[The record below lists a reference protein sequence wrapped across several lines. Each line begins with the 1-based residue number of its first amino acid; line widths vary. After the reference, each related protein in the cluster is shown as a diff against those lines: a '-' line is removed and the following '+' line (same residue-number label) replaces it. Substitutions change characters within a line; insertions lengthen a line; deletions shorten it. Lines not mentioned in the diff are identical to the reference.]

1 MKLRK
6 RYVLAAAFLATQ
18 AAVPA
23 MAQLS
28 DSPYFNLWTGTANNG
43 DTGNGAR
50 LLLCGTATLCNGDI
64 NAGDNVIGAGYAIFT
79 ALEKNTG
86 KGSGAIDP
94 FLRFQHNEGSATGN
108 ATTEAAFNTSNND
121 IGTITDTNPNPDL
134 TIANQA
140 KDVNAGKDFN
150 HAIKLSDLVL
160 DSDGYYT
167 FRLDINEPGGFKSQ
181 LRLDEL
187 QFFVAGSDQFNKYTM
202 DTRITPNDTA
212 NGMLYS
218 SDGATAATKVWDM
231 DFNKLNAAGVGIN
244 NSGVQETGGSTSN
257 RFGGIDLDNIN
268 DSGPAG
274 SGDYDMAVRLHSSLF
289 TTAAQ
294 GMGDNAYVYLY
305 NFAGEADSG
314 NSDLGEAQAGFEEW
328 AADVAP
334 TTTPS
339 TPGVPEPS
347 TAFLMGAGLIGI
359 LRGARVRG

>member
-6 RYVLAAAFLATQ
+6 RYLFTAAFLATQ
-18 AAVPA
+18 AAAPA

-43 DTGNGAR
+43 DVGNSAR

-64 NAGDNVIGAGYAIFT
+64 NASDNTVGAGYAIFT

-94 FLRFQHNEGSATGN
+94 FLRFQHNEGPANGN

-121 IGTITDTNPNPDL
+121 IGKITNPNSGV
-134 TIANQA
+134 TFANQA

-160 DSDGYYT
+160 DADGYYT

-187 QFFVAGSDQFNKYTM
+187 QFFVAGNDQFNKYTM
-202 DTRITPNDTA
+202 DTTSASTA
-212 NGMLYS
+212 TGMLYS
-218 SDGATAATKVWDM
+218 PDGGTAAKKVWDM
-231 DFNKLNAAGVGIN
+231 DFNKINTAGVGFKPA
-244 NSGVQETGGSTSN
+244 GVQSAAISSASN
-257 RFGGIDLDNIN
+257 RFGGINLDNIN

-274 SGDYDMAVRLHSSLF
+274 SGDFDMAVRLHGSLF
-289 TTAAQ
+289 TTAAS
-294 GMGDNAYVYLY
+294 GMGENAYVYLY
-305 NFAGEADSG
+305 NFAGEADPG
-314 NSDLGEAQAGFEEW
+314 NKDLGEAQAGFEEW

-334 TTTPS
+334 SAAPPPP
-339 TPGVPEPS
+339 PGVPEPS

-359 LRGARVRG
+359 LRGARARR

>member
-1 MKLRK
+1 MMLRK
-6 RYVLAAAFLATQ
+6 RIVLTAAFLATQ

-43 DTGNGAR
+43 DTGNSAR

-64 NAGDNVIGAGYAIFT
+64 NASDNTVGAGYAIFT

-94 FLRFQHNEGSATGN
+94 FLRFQHNEGSANGN

-121 IGTITDTNPNPDL
+121 IGTITNTNPNPDV
-134 TIANQA
+134 TFANQA

-202 DTRITPNDTA
+202 DTTSTSTA
-212 NGMLYS
+212 TGMLYS
-218 SDGATAATKVWDM
+218 PDGATAAQKVWDM
-231 DFNKLNAAGVGIN
+231 DFNKLNTAGVGFDN
-244 NSGVQETGGSTSN
+244 NGAQAANVNSATK
-257 RFGGIDLDNIN
+257 RFGGINLDNIN

-289 TTAAQ
+289 TTAAS

>member
-1 MKLRK
+1 MNNRQRL
-6 RYVLAAAFLATQ
+6 LIAAFLAGQ
-18 AAVPA
+18 ATVPA
-23 MAQLS
+23 MAQIS
-28 DSPYFNLWTGTANNG
+28 DTPYFNLWTGTANNG
-43 DTGNGAR
+43 DVGNSAR

-64 NAGDNVIGAGYAIFT
+64 NASDNTVGSGYAIFT

-94 FLRFQHNEGSATGN
+94 FLRFQHNEGSANGN
-108 ATTEAAFNTSNND
+108 ATTEAAFNTSNNN
-121 IGTITDTNPNPDL
+121 IGTITNTDPNPDV
-134 TIANQA
+134 TFANQA

-187 QFFVAGSDQFNKYTM
+187 QFFVAGSDQYNKYTM
-202 DTRITPNDTA
+202 DTASGNATGQLFA
-212 NGMLYS
+212 A
-218 SDGATAATKVWDM
+218 DGVTKAAKVWDM
-231 DFNKLNAAGVGIN
+231 DFNKLNIAGVGLD
-244 NSGVQETGGSTSN
+244 NSNAQTAATTAN
-257 RFGGIDLDNIN
+257 KRFGGINLDNIN

-289 TTAAQ
+289 QNAAK
-294 GMGDNAYVYLY
+294 GITGEAYVYLY
-305 NFAGEADSG
+305 NFAGEADTG
-314 NSDLGEAQAGFEEW
+314 NKDLGEAQAGFEEW

-334 TTTPS
+334 SSTPS

-347 TAFLMGAGLIGI
+347 TAFLMGVGLIGI
-359 LRGARVRG
+359 VRGARGKR